1 MLDEQLKTQLAAY
14 LERVQQPFE
23 LVASL
28 DDSETARDMRE
39 LLTTIQSLRSD
50 KITLRTDGNDA
61 RKPSFSLQ
69 RAGATN
75 SLRFAG
81 LPLGHEFT
89 SLVLALLWTGGHPP
103 KVEQDVIDSIKALDG
118 DFNFEVY
125 MSLTCHNCPDV
136 VQALSLMAIVN
147 PKVKTTVIEG
157 GAFQQEVTEREIMA
171 VPMVFLNGQVFGS
184 GRMTI
189 EEIVAKLDTGA
200 AAREAAKLSAKAPYD
215 VLIVGG
221 GPAGAAAAVYAARK
235 GIRTGVAAE
244 RFGGQVNDTL
254 AIENYI
260 SVLETDGPKF
270 AAALEAHTRAYGVD
284 IMNLQRADKLIPA
297 AEPGGLISVQMA
309 NGATLQSK
317 TVILS
322 TGARWRNVNVPGEA
336 EYKNKGVAYCP
347 HCDGPLFKG
356 KRTAVIGGG
365 NSGVEAAID
374 LAGIVAHVT
383 LVEFADQLK
392 ADAVLVNKLK
402 SLPNVSVHT
411 NAQTT
416 EITGADGKVNGL
428 KYKDRATNVEHLV
441 PLEGVF
447 VQIGLVP
454 NTEWLKGTVEL
465 SKFGEIIVDSHG
477 RTNIP
482 GVFAAGDC
490 TTVPFK
496 QIVIAAG
503 DGSKAALSAFDHL
516 IRMPVVAAAEGAKA
530 PEAQREA
537 VAA

>member
-1 MLDEQLKTQLAAY
+1 MLDDALKAQLQQY
-14 LERVQQPFE
+14 LGMLRQPIR
-23 LVASL
+23 LIASL
-28 DDSETARDMRE
+28 DDSETGTDMKS
-39 LLTTIQSLRSD
+39 LLETIVSLSD
-50 KITLRTDGNDA
+50 KVSLDTSGNDA
-61 RKPSFSLQ
+61 RKPSFVVAREGETQ
-69 RAGATN
+69 GV
-75 SLRFAG
+75 RFAG

-103 KVEQDVIDSIKALDG
+103 KVEQDVIDSIKALDSADGG

-147 PKVKTTVIEG
+147 PKVKTVVIEG
-157 GAFQQEVTEREIMA
+157 GAFQKEVEERQIMA

-184 GRMTI
+184 GRMTA

-200 AAREAAKLSAKAPYD
+200 AARDAAKLSEKAPYD

-235 GIRTGVAAE
+235 GIRVGVAAE
-244 RFGGQVNDTL
+244 RFGGQVNDTMS
-254 AIENYI
+254 IENYI
-260 SVLETDGPKF
+260 SVLETNGPKL
-270 AAALEAHTRAYGVD
+270 AAELEAQVRHYDVD
-284 IMNLQRADKLIPA
+284 IMNLQRASQIVPAPA
-297 AEPGGLISVQMA
+297 AGGLTEVRLE
-309 NGATLQSK
+309 NGGVLKAKS
-317 TVILS
+317 VILS

-356 KRTAVIGGG
+356 KRVAVIGGG

-374 LAGIVAHVT
+374 LAGIVEHVT
-383 LVEFADQLK
+383 LVEFADALK

-402 SLPNVSVHT
+402 SLPNVAIHT

-416 EITGADGKVNGL
+416 EITGDGSKVNGL
-428 KYKDRATNVEHLV
+428 SFKDRVSGVEQNV

-454 NTEWLKGTVEL
+454 NTEFLKGTVEL
-465 SKFGEIIVDSHG
+465 SKFGEIVVDAKGH
-477 RTNIP
+477 TNVP

-490 TTVPFK
+490 TTVPYK
-496 QIVIAAG
+496 QIIIAAG
-503 DGSKAALSAFDHL
+503 EGSKAALSAFDYL
-516 IRMPVVAAAEGAKA
+516 IR
-530 PEAQREA
+530 Q
-537 VAA
+537 

>member
-184 GRMTI
+184 GRMSV

-200 AAREAAKLSAKAPYD
+200 AARDAAKLSAKAPYD

-383 LVEFADQLK
+383 LIEFADQLK

-402 SLPNVSVHT
+402 SLPNVTIHT